1 MRKVLWLILIISTIF
16 IVPLINLRVTNEIN
30 NTSVILAYDYQ
41 KFILDSKV
49 TYQFNFSDL
58 RKHGIT
64 GVILGEESLGGSF
77 DEINTTLIEEL
88 NSCGLQIIIHLNS
101 LSNSKKYYKNLESV
115 VQKYNI
121 RYLLLY
127 NSHKENSDLQKQ
139 NEYSHIDELR
149 SLILR
154 NDLIF
159 FVMENQE
166 QTGYMP
172 IQGMDSL
179 ITYTNYS
186 LSRAFTISN
195 HTQKITKVQDASMMW
210 LRAVMD
216 RNIRMVCIEPIYPI
230 ANASDNSFLEVL
242 EASKELSGLLKEKGF
257 ITNSPINKFK
267 PDIPGMLQSIPILI
281 NLIASIALF
290 IDYIG
295 IKRRWLSIFLL
306 LIPALIGSLIFVFI
320 RPETNIWMAF
330 AAAIIYP
337 SLSCIVIMNSLKK
350 SSKNI
355 FILICVSLLR
365 LLLINGIG
373 VCMVIA
379 SMCDVRYT
387 MGLVNFN
394 LVIPAFIIPLVVFN
408 ISFIF
413 ILQGK
418 YPEKKRIINYVRN
431 KGIRRFLFSNLIYIF
446 IASVFTF
453 IYISRS
459 GNFNILPQFQTEL
472 EARKFL
478 ELTMSARP
486 RTKEFVIGYPSLFV
500 FLYLYTK
507 KVSYKLLSF
516 LGTLSSITGISIIN
530 SFCHGFTPV
539 LTSLNRTLNGLFL
552 GTISGCIFLLIFKF
566 MEYFSSHLLHAPERH

>member
-1 MRKVLWLILIISTIF
+1 MRKILWLILIISTIF
-16 IVPLINLRVTNEIN
+16 IIPLISLRVTNEIN

-41 KFILDSKV
+41 KFILNSKV
-49 TYQFNFSDL
+49 SYQLNFSDL
-58 RKHGIT
+58 SKYGIT
-64 GVILGEESLGGSF
+64 SVILGEESLGGSF

-88 NSCGLQIIIHLNS
+88 TSCGLQIIIQLNN
-101 LSNSKKYYKNLESV
+101 LSHSKNYYENLESI

-121 RYLLLY
+121 EYLLLY
-127 NSHKENSDLQKQ
+127 ESLKENSDPQKQ
-139 NEYSHIDELR
+139 NGYSHIDELR
-149 SLILR
+149 SFIIR

-159 FVMENQE
+159 FVVENQE

-172 IQGMDSL
+172 MQGMDSL
-179 ITYTNYS
+179 IIDTNYS
-186 LSRAFTISN
+186 LSRAFTVSN
-195 HTQKITKVQDASMMW
+195 HTPKITKAQDASMMW

-216 RNIRMVCIEPIYPI
+216 RNIRMVCIEPIYPQR
-230 ANASDNSFLEVL
+230 ANISNNNILEVL
-242 EASKELSGLLKEKGF
+242 EASKELSGLLKGKGF
-257 ITNSPINKFK
+257 TINAPINKFK
-267 PDIPGMLQSIPILI
+267 PDIPRIFQSIPILI
-281 NLIASIALF
+281 SLIASIALL

-306 LIPALIGSLIFVFI
+306 VIPFLTSFLIFGVI
-320 RPETNIWMAF
+320 RPGTNIWMAF
-330 AAAIIYP
+330 AAAIIFP
-337 SLSCIVIMNSLKK
+337 SLSCTVLMNSLKK
-350 SSKNI
+350 SSENI

-365 LLLINGIG
+365 LLFINGIG

-413 ILQGK
+413 ILQGQ

-431 KGIRRFLFSNLIYIF
+431 KGIRKCLFSNLIYIF
-446 IASVFTF
+446 IVFVFIF

-459 GNFNILPQFQTEL
+459 GDYNILPQFRGEL
-472 EARKFL
+472 EARRFL

-486 RTKEFVIGYPSLFV
+486 RTKEFIIGYPSLFV
-500 FLYLYTK
+500 FLYLYPK

-516 LGTLSSITGISIIN
+516 FGTLSSITGLSIIN
-530 SFCHGFTPV
+530 SFCHGFTPI

-552 GTISGCIFLLIFKF
+552 GTIVGCLFLIIFKIYYDF
-566 MEYFSSHLLHAPERH
+566 RKIR

>member
-1 MRKVLWLILIISTIF
+1 MRKVLWLILIISTIL
-16 IVPLINLRVTNEIN
+16 IIPLISLRVTNEIN
-30 NTSVILAYDYQ
+30 NTSVLLAYDYQ
-41 KFILDSKV
+41 KFIFDSKES
-49 TYQFNFSDL
+49 YQLNFSEL
-58 RKHGIT
+58 RKYGIT

-77 DEINTTLIEEL
+77 DKINTTLIDEL
-88 NSCGLQIIIHLNS
+88 NSCGLQIILHLNS
-101 LSNSKKYYKNLESV
+101 LSHSKNYYENIESI
-115 VQKYNI
+115 VQKYNV

-127 NSHKENSDLQKQ
+127 DLLKENTDQLKQ
-139 NEYSHIDELR
+139 NEYSHIDELG
-149 SLILR
+149 SLIIR
-154 NDLIF
+154 NDLMF

-166 QTGYMP
+166 QTGYMS

-179 ITYTNYS
+179 ITDTNYS

-195 HTQKITKVQDASMMW
+195 HTLKITKPQDASMMW

-216 RNIRMVCIEPIYPI
+216 RNIRMVCIEPFYPQR
-230 ANASDNSFLEVL
+230 ANTSDNSFLEVL
-242 EASKELSGLLKEKGF
+242 EASKELSALLREKGF
-257 ITNSPINKFK
+257 IINAPINKFK
-267 PDIPGMLQSIPILI
+267 PVIPGMLQSIPILI

-290 IDYIG
+290 IYYIW

-306 LIPALIGSLIFVFI
+306 VIPSLTGTLIAGVI

-337 SLSCIVIMNSLKK
+337 SLSCIVLMNSLKK
-350 SSKNI
+350 PSRNN

-365 LLLINGIG
+365 ILFINGIG

-408 ISFIF
+408 ICFIF
-413 ILQGK
+413 ILQGQ
-418 YPEKKRIINYVRN
+418 YPEKKRTIDYVSN
-431 KGIRRFLFSNLIYIF
+431 TGIRRSLISNVIYIF
-446 IASVFTF
+446 IVSVFIF
-453 IYISRS
+453 IYIARS
-459 GNFNILPQFQTEL
+459 GNFNILPQFRGEL
-472 EARKFL
+472 EVRKFL

-486 RTKEFVIGYPSLFV
+486 RTKEFIIGYPSLFV
-500 FLYLYTK
+500 FLYLYQK

-552 GTISGCIFLLIFKF
+552 GTITGCISLMICKF
-566 MEYFSSHLLHAPERH
+566 YFDFR

>member
-1 MRKVLWLILIISTIF
+1 MRKVLWLILIISAIF
-16 IVPLINLRVTNEIN
+16 IVPLISLRVTNEIN

-49 TYQFNFSDL
+49 TYQLNFSDL

-64 GVILGEESLGGSF
+64 SVILGEESLGGNF
-77 DEINTTLIEEL
+77 DQINTTLIEEL
-88 NSCGLQIIIHLNS
+88 NSCGLQIILHLNS
-101 LSNSKKYYKNLESV
+101 LSHSKSYYGNLEAI
-115 VQKYNI
+115 VQKYNV

-127 NSHKENSDLQKQ
+127 DPLKENSDLQKQ
-139 NEYSHIDELR
+139 KGHSHIDELR
-149 SLILR
+149 SLIIR

-172 IQGMDSL
+172 ILGMDSL
-179 ITYTNYS
+179 ITDTTYS
-186 LSRAFTISN
+186 LNRAFTISN
-195 HTQKITKVQDASMMW
+195 HTKKITKVQDASMMW

-216 RNIRMVCIEPIYPI
+216 RNIRMVCIEPIYPQT
-230 ANASDNSFLEVL
+230 ANTSDNSFFEVL
-242 EASKELSGLLKEKGF
+242 KASKELSGLLKEKGF
-257 ITNSPINKFK
+257 IINAPINKFK

-295 IKRRWLSIFLL
+295 IKRRWVSIFLL
-306 LIPALIGSLIFVFI
+306 VIPSLAGSLILGVI

-330 AAAIIYP
+330 AATIIFP
-337 SLSCIVIMNSLKK
+337 SLSCIVLMNSLKK
-350 SSKNI
+350 SSENI

-365 LLLINGIG
+365 LLFINGIG

-413 ILQGK
+413 ILQGQ
-418 YPEKKRIINYVRN
+418 YPEKNRIINYVRN
-431 KGIRRFLFSNLIYIF
+431 KGIRSFLFSNLIYIF
-446 IASVFTF
+446 IASVFIF

-486 RTKEFVIGYPSLFV
+486 RTKEFIIGYPSLFI
-500 FLYLYTK
+500 FLYLYQK
-507 KVSYKLLSF
+507 KMPYKLLIF

-552 GTISGCIFLLIFKF
+552 GTITGCISLMIFKF
-566 MEYFSSHLLHAPERH
+566 YFDFRQIKY